1 MNENHKYAFDL
12 ISVRK
17 EKIERKLL
25 KNLILQLVCIIIGLS
40 FVYHYDILI
49 GEAVEGY
56 VKADSQLVEIVIPV
70 FLIYLFIEF
79 GYAFGQFL
87 FINRTYKKLFKL
99 TFKGFHKENQPI
111 LKEDL
116 AISFESLNFFG
127 QIQAKNR
134 SWQGKAQTFI
144 SMAAISS
151 VLLAGHF
158 TAYSLVEK
166 LISSPLSVVLVKC
179 MIAAFL
185 VPFYW
190 SFYTSNRTFNLT
202 SPKLTAAV
210 AIVAGVFSL
219 CTILYSLYNWIFP
232 LLG

>member
-1 MNENHKYAFDL
+1 MTDNKYAFDL
-12 ISVRK
+12 ISARK

-25 KNLILQLVCIIIGLS
+25 KNLVLQLVCIVIGLS

-49 GEAVEGY
+49 AKTVKGY
-56 VKADSQLVEIVIPV
+56 VKADTQLVQIVIPL

-87 FINRTYKKLFKL
+87 FINRTYKYLFDLIFEDFQIERDQISRTDL
-99 TFKGFHKENQPI
+99 T
-111 LKEDL
+111 
-116 AISFESLNFFG
+116 ISFESLNLFG
-127 QIQAKNR
+127 QIQAENE

-158 TAYSLVEK
+158 TAYSLVEN
-166 LISSPLSVVLVKC
+166 LISSPLYVVLVKC

-202 SPKLTAAV
+202 SQKLTAAV
-210 AIVAGVFSL
+210 AIVAGVFSIY
-219 CTILYSLYNWIFP
+219 TILDSLQNWIFP
-232 LLG
+232 SWG